1 MDFKLNNFPTGL
13 SGLEALEGSGL
24 IVSLI
29 TSLRDVFQWHTGEDV
44 ELVKQK
50 QTDVFKSHGTST
62 NVITSNT
69 LKVRNMRRI
78 YNFLMI
84 DGNCNAFL
92 KCNNAR
98 NTFQASKLR
107 T

>member
-1 MDFKLNNFPTGL
+1 M
-13 SGLEALEGSGL
+13 AY
-24 IVSLI
+24 
-29 TSLRDVFQWHTGEDV
+29 RRDV

-98 NTFQASKLR
+98 NTFQASTIR